1 VLGREAGKDA
11 GEDHAVKREPIAV
24 VAFLTQ
30 TNLKALG
37 NNLKRIYPIDDVSP
51 FEDLL
56 GALDKARH
64 EMRSSGRGRW

>member
-1 VLGREAGKDA
+1 M
-11 GEDHAVKREPIAV
+11 KREPIVA

-30 TNLKALG
+30 ANLRAVG

-56 GALDKARH
+56 TELDKADRK
-64 EMRSSGRGRW
+64 RRVGTGKQ

>member
-1 VLGREAGKDA
+1 M
-11 GEDHAVKREPIAV
+11 KREPIVA

-30 TNLKALG
+30 ANLRAVG

-56 GALDKARH
+56 TELDKADRK
-64 EMRSSGRGRW
+64 RRFGTGKQ